1 MSLWYRTG
9 TISITNGTSALT
21 GVGTAW
27 VANVSPGMMVV
38 YDRQIIGEVQSVNSN
53 TSITL
58 ATAYAG
64 TTISGGAYAIANLGA
79 VRDGLIA
86 AVNDALAAFQA
97 EQDGPLSGRF
107 GDGTLAEPG
116 LAFLADLNT
125 GFRRPAADQI
135 GMVTGG
141 VQRALLSSAAMQ
153 VDVPV
158 TGTAV
163 QSSATDTTAG
173 RLMKVGA
180 FGLGIADSIPA
191 PASIDTLTATGF
203 YRYATG
209 VTGAP
214 SSAGIVLH
222 MARLSSSGA
231 SGFMQVAF
239 GVSSQIFVRHLT
251 DTVGPVWSAWT
262 EVTTALNVGAHYAAL
277 AAGAV
282 GSHLVLTNTSGSAIA
297 QGATVA
303 GSALTPSQSGT
314 WMALSSV
321 AAASSTVFRRVS

>member
-116 LAFLADLNT
+116 MAFLADLNT

-141 VQRALLSSAAMQ
+141 VQRALLSSAGFNAITNLLLNGSQ
-153 VDVPV
+153 AFARSNIL
-158 TGTAV
+158 GTV
-163 QSSATDTTAG
+163 
-173 RLMKVGA
+173 
-180 FGLGIADSIPA
+180 
-191 PASIDTLTATGF
+191 
-203 YRYATG
+203 
-209 VTGAP
+209 
-214 SSAGIVLH
+214 
-222 MARLSSSGA
+222 
-231 SGFMQVAF
+231 
-239 GVSSQIFVRHLT
+239 
-251 DTVGPVWSAWT
+251 
-262 EVTTALNVGAHYAAL
+262 
-277 AAGAV
+277 
-282 GSHLVLTNTSGSAIA
+282 
-297 QGATVA
+297 
-303 GSALTPSQSGT
+303 SQSGGVPT
-314 WMALSSV
+314 GAVIERGSNANGRYVRFADGTQICTGTLTSGGAADTVWTYPAAFAGVDGVTFAPMSGAARIANPTSTGIAITTLTFNVFNLAGSRSAVNTALF
-321 AAASSTVFRRVS
+321 AIGRWF